1 MVRAGVLE
9 INRTDYVRTARA
21 KGLDEFTIQRRHV
34 LRNALLPLVTIV
46 AFSLAGIIEGSIIAE
61 TLLGIPGIGSFLFQ
75 AIGSRDYNAIQ
86 ALTVIYASAFIIM
99 NLVADLAYSL
109 VDPRIKTGNS

>member
-1 MVRAGVLE
+1 
-9 INRTDYVRTARA
+9 
-21 KGLDEFTIQRRHV
+21 
-34 LRNALLPLVTIV
+34 
-46 AFSLAGIIEGSIIAE
+46 
-61 TLLGIPGIGSFLFQ
+61 LGIPGIGSFLFQ

-99 NLVADLAYSL
+99 NLIADLAYSL